1 MAIGMHIY
9 RQILYP
15 GAWTYVWSR
24 DGNLNPDGWIMV
36 GPGGRFQPTQISLG
50 LRALSYYDSAYHHAL
65 RIPAP
70 IPTGTYDLEM
80 DQQYTGLGL
89 IIEDV
94 PDTSTPYPVQPS
106 VTSDPV
112 DDIQTALN
120 LGNVL
125 LGPGRYILTRTI
137 DVPANRTIRDCGAT
151 LVRTYE
157 NVTDPGAYPY
167 DYPFF
172 KFSSTGR
179 TLVEGVTFLADR
191 RPVNISN
198 LAKVDLAY
206 DLAGPTH
213 VNITVRR
220 CDD

>member
-1 MAIGMHIY
+1 MHIY

-112 DDIQTALN
+112 DDIQTAPKPWQRP
-120 LGNVL
+120 LG
-125 LGPGRYILTRTI
+125 TRKLHL
-137 DVPANRTIRDCGAT
+137 DAH
-151 LVRTYE
+151 
-157 NVTDPGAYPY
+157 
-167 DYPFF
+167 
-172 KFSSTGR
+172 
-179 TLVEGVTFLADR
+179 DR
-191 RPVNISN
+191 RPRQSN
-198 LAKVDLAY
+198 HPGLWGDARPD
-206 DLAGPTH
+206 
-213 VNITVRR
+213 VRECHR
-220 CDD
+220 SGGLSV